1 MEKIKAVLPSLREKK
16 RYLVF
21 EVISNN
27 PIESSA
33 INDSIKDSYKELYG
47 QIGLSKAGLLFI
59 NKKFNREKQRGI
71 VKVCNK
77 YVEKLRFSLSL
88 IKKIEINKAIVR
100 SVGCSGILK
109 KAEKNYLL

>member
-21 EVISNN
+21 EVISDK
-27 PIESSA
+27 PIEPST
-33 INDSIKDSYKELYG
+33 INEAIKDSYKELYG
-47 QIGLSKAGLLFI
+47 QIGLSSAGLLFI
-59 NKKFNREKQRGI
+59 NKRFNKEKQRGV
-71 VKVCNK
+71 VKVSNK

-88 IKKIEINKAIVR
+88 IKKIEQNKVIVR